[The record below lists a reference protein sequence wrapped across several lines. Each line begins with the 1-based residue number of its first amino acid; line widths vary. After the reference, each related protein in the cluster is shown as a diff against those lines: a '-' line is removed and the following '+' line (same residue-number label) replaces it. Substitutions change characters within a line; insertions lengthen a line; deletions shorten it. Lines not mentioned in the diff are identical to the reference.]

1 MAMKNKEDVVYIT
14 EGTSFDDIVEK
25 ISECKLTR
33 IPYLDKEGKVIGVIN
48 EKNVFDVLADEDIKE
63 EDKLKEILREPV
75 FISYRRLLP
84 YALEKIQRNAEH
96 MLIVVDNLK
105 EKNYL
110 GIITLEDI
118 LEELVGEIYDEHDD
132 IPKDILE
139 IGHHIFQVSGSYDLE
154 DLFDEYLEDTT
165 APKGKLKNVGS
176 WIKSLFLDQEI
187 DEDSEVKYENLDIK
201 VLEYDK
207 EKKIILKVE
216 IIENTNYEEEE

>member
-1 MAMKNKEDVVYIT
+1 
-14 EGTSFDDIVEK
+14 
-25 ISECKLTR
+25 
-33 IPYLDKEGKVIGVIN
+33 
-48 EKNVFDVLADEDIKE
+48 
-63 EDKLKEILREPV
+63 
-75 FISYRRLLP
+75 
-84 YALEKIQRNAEH
+84 

-154 DLFDEYLEDTT
+154 ELFDEYLEDTT
-165 APKGKLKNVGS
+165 APKTKLKSVGS

-187 DEDSEVKYENLDIK
+187 TDESEIQYENLDIK
-201 VLEYDK
+201 VLEYDE